1 MALWAT
7 KVKLNMTTS
16 RLYMT
21 VTDGKALDTAATRT
35 SK

>member
-16 RLYMT
+16 HIYMT
-21 VTDGKALDTAATRT
+21 VADGRALDTAATRT